1 MKRASFLRSLIA
13 LPFAPAAAKVLF
25 EEPKPSFAGVSGSTI
40 DSWQTDALDTNVMS
54 MLQRIAWPALRY
66 DIPDARI
73 TKLAQTGDAQ
83 KWLIEMQGRSGVW
96 VRKHII
102 MGGFFLVVTPDRAGR
117 NSELAYQLCKRAT
130 ECARDIAHIEGIDY
144 RTNEWQWRTNGR

>member
-13 LPFAPAAAKVLF
+13 LPVVAAPLKLLAKEPGARITPAAAAGEYDTLGNGPESVL
-25 EEPKPSFAGVSGSTI
+25 S
-40 DSWQTDALDTNVMS
+40 ALQNLAYPT
-54 MLQRIAWPALRY
+54 LRY
-66 DIPDARI
+66 YIPDAKI
-73 TKLAQTGDAQ
+73 IKLAQTGDAQ

-102 MGGFFLVVTPDRAGR
+102 MGGFFLGVTPDRAGR
-117 NSELAYQLCKRAT
+117 NNELAYQLCKRAT

-144 RTNEWQWRTNGR
+144 RTNEWQRRTNGR